1 MKKII
6 SISLLTALVLTTPI
20 YANTSKGN
28 YIIINNE
35 STDPYTIQ
43 PTGNFQNQKNI
54 NQSKQKTSTPYAIDQ
69 ILPQP
74 ENANLHSLKIKNNK
88 SSQTTREFTTVNFK
102 TNKEEKI
109 NANLK
114 YSGEKVHIWVHENQ
128 ISDRFGKNGTWSMP

>member
-43 PTGNFQNQKNI
+43 PTVNFQNQKNI
-54 NQSKQKTSTPYAIDQ
+54 NQSKQSRLAGLFLIYFEG
-69 ILPQP
+69 IL
-74 ENANLHSLKIKNNK
+74 
-88 SSQTTREFTTVNFK
+88 
-102 TNKEEKI
+102 
-109 NANLK
+109 
-114 YSGEKVHIWVHENQ
+114 W
-128 ISDRFGKNGTWSMP
+128 